1 MYNLTT
7 AVSIIRQASNDFT
20 TADLRKLYKKA
31 ALACHPD
38 RQSDCKALITM
49 QELNAAWE
57 VISKQTDG
65 FEQHCTEKTET
76 VETHK
81 LYNLPIPTLLSL
93 RSLLDEAFNFVE
105 DKDGSWNFWQQNRF
119 KTIYFVELQAM
130 IHQYASSIRIV
141 DLTNALE
148 NGKTCDTYS
157 INWGLACDA
166 EGYTN
171 FLNWADIVGSTI
183 LDVFNHISKIEYE
196 TDRYGNE
203 SAKLGNGLQVHR
215 YKSKSNSTFSPFKLA
230 RLKPLT
236 DMPSKFTVLHL
247 IRLIA
252 NGQYRLLKTNY
263 SFTDDYAWDAA
274 NNDGRKL
281 HTNPLPLLKSLIED
295 RSSGFYVYQRS
306 NETGETELS
315 FSEYSAEN
323 KSLIVELS
331 NRFPTLD
338 LVDFDLLH

>member
-1 MYNLTT
+1 MFNLET
-7 AVSIIRQASNDFT
+7 AVSIIRKASNDFT

-38 RQSDCKALITM
+38 RQSDCTITM
-49 QELNAAWE
+49 QDLNAAWE

-65 FEQHCTEKTET
+65 FAQQYTEKTEQ

-81 LYNLPIPTLLSL
+81 LYNLPIPTLLSF
-93 RSLLDEAFNFVE
+93 RSLLDEAFDCVE
-105 DKDGSWNFWQQNRF
+105 DKDGSWSLWQHNRF

-130 IHQYASSIRIV
+130 LHQYASSVRIV

-148 NGKTCDTYS
+148 NGKTCETYS
-157 INWGLACDA
+157 INWGLGCDA

-171 FLNWADIVGSTI
+171 FLNWADTLGSKI
-183 LDVFNHISKIEYE
+183 LDVFNHISKLEYE
-196 TDRYGNE
+196 TDRFGNE
-203 SAKLGNGLQVHR
+203 SASLGNGLQVHR

-236 DMPSKFTVLHL
+236 EMPGKFTVLHL

-263 SFTDDYAWDAA
+263 SLTDDYAWDAA
-274 NNDGRKL
+274 NNGGRKL
-281 HTNPLPLLKSLIED
+281 HTNPFPLLKSLIED

-306 NETGETELS
+306 NKSGGIELS

-331 NRFPTLD
+331 NRFPKVD